1 MFEQDRSET
10 MMNIEAPRPVPSRH
24 DVAAWLIDWIANEL
38 EMPAAEI
45 DTAHSLL
52 DYSMSSVT
60 ATILVGD
67 LEDWLDLRLSP
78 TLVWDYPSI
87 DAMTDHLLAQAADAA
102 PAAAQAAPLK
112 DAGQLLEDLDGLS
125 DEEVDALLKQLS

>member
-1 MFEQDRSET
+1 MTAEIADKPA
-10 MMNIEAPRPVPSRH
+10 IV
-24 DVAAWLIDWIANEL
+24 AWLIDWIAAEL

-45 DTAHSLL
+45 DTGHSLL

-67 LEDWLDLRLSP
+67 LEDWLDLTLSP

-87 DAMTDHLLAQAADAA
+87 DAMTDHLLEKSAGAA
-102 PAAAQAAPLK
+102 PKTAAAAPTK
-112 DAGQLLEDLDGLS
+112 DASQLLEDLDGLS
-125 DEEVDALLKQLS
+125 DAEVDALLSQLS